1 MVVYNQCMHILYID
15 ADACPVKEE
24 TYRVAGRYSMKVV
37 VCAKATMRVPVNE
50 LIQLQVCPGY
60 EEVDDWIAQQAGPGD
75 IVVTSDIP
83 LASRCLLKDAMVIN
97 PKGYAY
103 TENTISDA
111 LALRE
116 IRDYQRQEGSYS
128 GGPAALG
135 PKDRS
140 KYLAT
145 LDELVNRALR
155 WGK

>member
-1 MVVYNQCMHILYID
+1 MLTLYID

-24 TYRVAGRYSMKVV
+24 TYRVAGRYSLKVV
-37 VCAKATMRVPVNE
+37 VCAKATQRIPTDK

-60 EEVDDWIAQQAGPGD
+60 EEVDDWISQHAELGD

-83 LASRCLLKDAMVIN
+83 LASRCLLKDALVIN

-116 IRDYQRQEGSYS
+116 IREYQRQEGNHT
-128 GGPAALG
+128 GGPSALG
-135 PKDRS
+135 SKDRS
-140 KYLAT
+140 KFLAT
-145 LDELVNRALR
+145 LDEMVNRVLR
-155 WGK
+155 LGR